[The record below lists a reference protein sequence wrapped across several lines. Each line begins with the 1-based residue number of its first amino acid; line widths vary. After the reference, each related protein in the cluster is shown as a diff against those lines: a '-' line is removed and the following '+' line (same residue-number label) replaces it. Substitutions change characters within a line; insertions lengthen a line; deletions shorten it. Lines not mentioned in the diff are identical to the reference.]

1 MEHGFDFQ
9 RLPIFEI
16 NEGGGAISAHC
27 AGAFDHSCRQRGIEI
42 EGFGVGDDDDFIHQ
56 SAHPIFPFR
65 MRQELVGGPRGA
77 ESSGQRFTFE
87 RGQADGGGYAKPVE
101 RNVPNEFF
109 PEALFEIIG
118 YGTGHAGF
126 LKQRSES
133 VRAFLGRT
141 GMFAHDNF
149 AEGKVLDDA
158 GRSAIEAHKAQSAE
172 DFFHA
177 KKFSKLLAIA
187 EAILQ
192 AENRGMFADERRDE
206 LSVAFV
212 GGGLERHEHEIA
224 KANGF
229 GRVVRVWAHR
239 EIANGALDAKAV
251 GFHGLV
257 VTAQQKV
264 HIDIRTAKFAA
275 VKSTHCARANY
286 ADFHGLI

>member
-9 RLPIFEI
+9 RLAIFEI

-27 AGAFDHSCRQRGIEI
+27 AGAFDHSCRQLGIEI

-56 SAHPIFPFR
+56 SAHPIFPFG

-118 YGTGHAGF
+118 YGTGHTGF
-126 LKQRSES
+126 LKQRGES
-133 VRAFLGRT
+133 VRAFLGRA
-141 GMFAHDNF
+141 GVFAHDDF

-158 GRSAIEAHKAQSAE
+158 GCSAVQAHEAQSAE

-177 KKFSKLLAIA
+177 KKFSKFLAIA

-192 AENRGMFADERRDE
+192 AENRGMFTDERRDE
-206 LSVAFV
+206 FGVVFIGS
-212 GGGLERHEHEIA
+212 GLERYEHEIA
-224 KANGF
+224 RADGF
-229 GRVVRVWAHR
+229 GRIVRIRIHG
-239 EIANGALDAKAV
+239 EIAIGTIDAESAGV
-251 GFHGLV
+251 YRLV
-257 VTAQQKV
+257 IAAQQKV
-264 HIDIRTAKFAA
+264 YVLACATEFAA
-275 VKSTHCARANY
+275 IKAAYRTRADDT
-286 ADFHGLI
+286 DFHRL